1 MIRRQPSPARNGR
14 LRVGRLVASPDLDL
28 AEPCPNPNW
37 TPEFRAGTLT
47 LDGYSYT
54 LTFAG
59 YSEPYISLTG
69 P

>member
-1 MIRRQPSPARNGR
+1 M
-14 LRVGRLVASPDLDL
+14 RVEAQAVSPDLDL

-37 TPEFRAGTLT
+37 TPEFHAGSPT
-47 LDGYSYT
+47 LDSFTYS

-59 YSEPYISLTG
+59 FDDPYILITG